1 MARLSVPRIHAAAL
15 GGLAALLLTSS
26 AATQGTNAAA
36 VRDAAVGSVCAAG
49 AHGLDLSF
57 ASQFAGVS
65 QDDHT
70 SNVWNGQVGG
80 LARGSLI
87 VTLEPLGSLMET
99 ARPVWEVKTRWIVGP
114 EAPGEIPLVAELYGT
129 VNWKSGVLRLAGVVT
144 EGCLKGYEAVAS
156 GRFAALDAAGTL
168 QIQPAIALR

>member
-1 MARLSVPRIHAAAL
+1 MARLTVPRIQVAAF

-26 AATQGTNAAA
+26 AATQGTNAAPA
-36 VRDAAVGSVCAAG
+36 RDAAVGSVCAAG
-49 AHGLDLSF
+49 AHGLDLSY

-70 SNVWNGQVGG
+70 SNVWNGQVSGPGG
-80 LARGSLI
+80 GALV

-99 ARPVWEVKTRWIVGP
+99 ARPVWEVKTRWIVSP
-114 EAPGEIPLVAELYGT
+114 VAPGEGPLVAELYGT

-144 EGCLKGYEAVAS
+144 HGCLKGYEAVAS
-156 GRFAALDAAGTL
+156 GRFANLDSEGTL
-168 QIQPAIALR
+168 LIRPAIALR

>member
-26 AATQGTNAAA
+26 AATQGTNAAP

-70 SNVWNGQVGG
+70 SNLWNGQVGG
-80 LARGSLI
+80 LARGSR
-87 VTLEPLGSLMET
+87 GCSCG
-99 ARPVWEVKTRWIVGP
+99 RPDSHRRT
-114 EAPGEIPLVAELYGT
+114 EI
-129 VNWKSGVLRLAGVVT
+129 
-144 EGCLKGYEAVAS
+144 
-156 GRFAALDAAGTL
+156 GRAHV
-168 QIQPAIALR
+168 

>member
-1 MARLSVPRIHAAAL
+1 MIRPPPQSTLFPYTTLFRS
-15 GGLAALLLTSS
+15 
-26 AATQGTNAAA
+26 
-36 VRDAAVGSVCAAG
+36 
-49 AHGLDLSF
+49 
-57 ASQFAGVS
+57 
-65 QDDHT
+65 
-70 SNVWNGQVGG
+70 
-80 LARGSLI
+80 

-99 ARPVWEVKTRWIVGP
+99 ARPVWEVKTRWIVAP

>member
-1 MARLSVPRIHAAAL
+1 MARLSVPRTHAAAL

-26 AATQGTNAAA
+26 AATQGTKA

-99 ARPVWEVKTRWIVGP
+99 ARPVWEVKTRWIVAP